1 MLKVLTVGLKYG
13 GEKIADVEIDNL
25 GLCRGAISDEHAAYP
40 LYEYDLI
47 IINPATYSHFL
58 FGGPG
63 DFSGS
68 ETELA
73 DLKRFKDDYDVD
85 SLFYGDDRQ
94 RELETALKEGAAV
107 VWCLSEPRRRNFF
120 GYRTTHMGYVHA
132 AAEKAARD
140 ARVEVKKGRRL
151 NITDRDTPFN
161 EYYDMLASNGWRL
174 CFAEVPPR
182 FASFAETPDGFSLGG
197 RLLDELDDTIGWFVT
212 PPPDQKSADTLIR
225 NALSLLGENGKREA
239 YHSIFLSHTG
249 EDKPFARRL
258 RDELLKRNVPNVWI
272 DEAEIQIGNSLIR
285 KIEKGIDESR
295 YFGVILSPQ
304 AVEAEWVQREL
315 EIAMTNEIKGE
326 EVIVLPLL
334 FQDCDLPGFLRGK
347 LYADFRG
354 DEKFEGELEKL
365 LRRLRVV

>member
-1 MLKVLTVGLKYG
+1 MLKVLTVGLKYE

-63 DFSGS
+63 EFSDS

-73 DLKRFKDDYDVD
+73 DLKSFKDDYDLD
-85 SLFYGDDRQ
+85 ALFYGDDRQ
-94 RELETALKEGAAV
+94 RELEAALKEGAAV

-120 GYRTTHMGYVHA
+120 GYRTTHLGYVHA
-132 AAEKAARD
+132 AAEKAVRD
-140 ARVEVKKGRRL
+140 AGIEVKKGRRL
-151 NITDRDTPFN
+151 NITDRETPFA
-161 EYYDMLASNGWRL
+161 EYYESLAVKGWRL
-174 CFAEVPPR
+174 CFAETPVHYR
-182 FASFAETPDGFSLGG
+182 SFVETPDGYTLGG
-197 RLLDELDDTIGWFVT
+197 RFVDELDDTVGWFVT
-212 PPPDQKSADTLIR
+212 PPTDQASANLLIR
-225 NALSLLGENGKREA
+225 NALGLIGENGKREA

-249 EDKPFARRL
+249 EDKPFARKL
-258 RDELLKRNVPNVWI
+258 RDELIKRGVPNVWI
-272 DEAEIQIGNSLIR
+272 DEAEIQIGDSLIR

-295 YFGVILSPQ
+295 YFGVVLSPQ
-304 AVEAEWVQREL
+304 AVEAEWVQREV

-334 FQDCDLPGFLRGK
+334 FQECNLPGFLKGK
-347 LYADFRG
+347 LYADFRD

-365 LRRLRVV
+365 LRRLRVA